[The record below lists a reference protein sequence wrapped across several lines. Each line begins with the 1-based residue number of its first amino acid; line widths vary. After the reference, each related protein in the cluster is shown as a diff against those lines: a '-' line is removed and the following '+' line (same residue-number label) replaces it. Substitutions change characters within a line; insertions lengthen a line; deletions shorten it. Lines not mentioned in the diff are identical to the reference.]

1 MQELK
6 KVYDVLN
13 SMSSKKGFKV
23 DKFTI
28 TAKSPVIARITTSDG
43 HVSIDFIGNT
53 PVVTV
58 RKIIKISISVLG
70 ITLMPSGGIVRLDNF
85 PDIPFDYEED
95 GGIVGGLSE
104 HFPSDDD

>member
-6 KVYDVLN
+6 KVYDVL
-13 SMSSKKGFKV
+13 SSIASKKGFKV

-28 TAKSPVIARITTSDG
+28 TAKSPVTSQITMSDG
-43 HVSIDFIGNT
+43 EVNIDFLDNT

-70 ITLMPSGGIVRLDNF
+70 
-85 PDIPFDYEED
+85 
-95 GGIVGGLSE
+95 LSLI
-104 HFPSDDD
+104 HI